1 MKEINNR
8 TFLSLVILVTAGCK
22 TAGHQ
27 PQTVNLQAA
36 PEAAISAIDIKGSWE
51 EQCKKLDPIKL
62 TKDYPGKKLDIL
74 LSLLKKAPES
84 QVNAERE
91 RIRRESNE
99 YEQMEEYDRYLLQS
113 LVLISANAK
122 DRAGL
127 VYILSAK
134 CPRFIANSPIELE
147 VASLEIAQ
155 PFLILFDSYDKATDG
170 EQRYLLAILRHAF
183 KEFSP
188 KYPDDREFVAAS
200 KAWYLENESQIKPN
214 PYYHPFVDFAEQRD
228 LFVSKR

>member
-1 MKEINNR
+1 MVVAAVLLLTVSCGSTTREIKSGNETIANQPDARTEIKSRWEQSCKSLDQNQLGMKYPAR
-8 TFLSLVILVTAGCK
+8 
-22 TAGHQ
+22 
-27 PQTVNLQAA
+27 
-36 PEAAISAIDIKGSWE
+36 
-51 EQCKKLDPIKL
+51 KLDLLIKL
-62 TKDYPGKKLDIL
+62 LGQTP
-74 LSLLKKAPES
+74 AP

-91 RIRRESNE
+91 RIRRDPNE

-155 PFLILFDSYDKATDG
+155 SFLILFDSYDRATDS